1 MKQLNKIYF
10 FYFVFFVVILKFFNA
25 PYNSYYILKS
35 PYKERM
41 TTAYGLCNNES
52 WGFYNIIANN
62 YDLKNKTVRII
73 NSAGNV
79 LIDPLFPSIKNSDD
93 KQSQFLMVL
102 NFINTNDQDIFNSKI
117 ENIDKYFIKYRYGN
131 CYLLELND

>member
-10 FYFVFFVVILKFFNA
+10 LYFIFFIVILKFFNT
-25 PYNSYYILKS
+25 PYNSYTILKS
-35 PYKERM
+35 QYKERM
-41 TTAYGLCNNES
+41 TSAYGLCNNES
-52 WGFYNIIANN
+52 WGFYNIVANN
-62 YDLKNKTVRII
+62 YDLENKTVRII
-73 NSAGNV
+73 NFAGNV
-79 LIDPLFPSIKNSDD
+79 LIDPLFPSIKLSDD

-117 ENIDKYFIKYRYGN
+117 ENINKYYIKYRYGN

>member
-25 PYNSYYILKS
+25 PYNSYSILKS

-41 TTAYGLCNNES
+41 TVAYGLCNNES

-62 YDLKNKTVRII
+62 YDLKNNGTKYYDEPYLRFKGTKYEQETFFVK
-73 NSAGNV
+73 
-79 LIDPLFPSIKNSDD
+79 DPN
-93 KQSQFLMVL
+93 
-102 NFINTNDQDIFNSKI
+102 
-117 ENIDKYFIKYRYGN
+117 ENI
-131 CYLLELND
+131 